1 MYRGLGLPN
10 FSFGLVI
17 MLVVRHD
24 DVIIEYQCTG
34 YRLWKF
40 LQEVDY
46 RWQSAGQNVRC
57 NGMSSSIDLTAN
69 HVTYNVAETLRV
81 LTR

>member
-1 MYRGLGLPN
+1 MEYSPDNKTLL
-10 FSFGLVI
+10 L
-17 MLVVRHD
+17 
-24 DVIIEYQCTG
+24 IIRATVN
-34 YRLWKF
+34 L

-69 HVTYNVAETLRV
+69 HVTTTSLKPFVYLLDNYSRTTASHSIV
-81 LTR
+81 